1 MALFVPTQEAGRVA
15 FLPFL
20 PPWLLLL
27 FSCAIAESP
36 GPCLAVGRMGPMTRV
51 RIPLGHLAASARHWA
66 RHLRMSDLRPLP
78 GAQWEDAGTRGEGL
92 GTRPGPLQALSADRE
107 ASQRRKGRER
117 KQANC
122 SSKECM

>member
-1 MALFVPTQEAGRVA
+1 
-15 FLPFL
+15 
-20 PPWLLLL
+20 
-27 FSCAIAESP
+27 
-36 GPCLAVGRMGPMTRV
+36 MTRV

-92 GTRPGPLQALSADRE
+92 GARPGPLQALSADRE

-117 KQANC
+117 KQAGVLGGVRPR
-122 SSKECM
+122 M